1 MFRCLSRNLVHR
13 KFGYIYKYL
22 NRSYCLL
29 SFFRFY
35 YQKSSKT
42 NLHMT
47 LAAKSDSFSTQCT
60 SVAIAPLPPHCQVS
74 MQLIHFYHLNWYKL
88 ISVTEMV
95 AKHSVRDALD
105 HSVSPSDITPASIPL
120 QGNVSFTSWP
130 LRIPSRGNIS
140 RYNDVAITQTLK
152 LVIDNLVLMFMHFL
166 KSYNNVTKVTCRL
179 LYNFIDPNTADH
191 PSFMLV
197 LNLSVLDLLWI
208 CFPYPFPLLYL
219 FLAHEC
225 SLAKEQAYVHQ
236 SHKLFLVHLLFQSMC
251 DYACVYDQL
260 ARRWFDMIWYLIRIL
275 I

>member
-120 QGNVSFTSWP
+120 QGNVSFTS
-130 LRIPSRGNIS
+130 
-140 RYNDVAITQTLK
+140 
-152 LVIDNLVLMFMHFL
+152 
-166 KSYNNVTKVTCRL
+166 
-179 LYNFIDPNTADH
+179 
-191 PSFMLV
+191 
-197 LNLSVLDLLWI
+197 
-208 CFPYPFPLLYL
+208 
-219 FLAHEC
+219 
-225 SLAKEQAYVHQ
+225 
-236 SHKLFLVHLLFQSMC
+236 
-251 DYACVYDQL
+251 
-260 ARRWFDMIWYLIRIL
+260 
-275 I
+275 